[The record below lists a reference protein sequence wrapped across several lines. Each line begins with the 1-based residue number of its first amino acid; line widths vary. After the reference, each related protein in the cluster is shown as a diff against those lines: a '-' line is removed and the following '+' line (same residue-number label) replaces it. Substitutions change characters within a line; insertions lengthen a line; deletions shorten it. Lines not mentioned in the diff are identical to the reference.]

1 MAEFNIEGLLGN
13 VFGGGGGNF
22 LDEYLTPEQRAA
34 MQRNAMLAASAALLK
49 AGGESTRR
57 IGIGEAL
64 GGAFEA
70 GQAGYEKAQTG
81 ALTQM
86 ALKQKMD
93 EAKRAA
99 DLQKMIAGVF
109 NQPTP
114 GQAITSDQALA
125 VPGMAAGPT
134 LERAAMIGQP
144 APAVDARLQKSNQYS
159 ILANI
164 YAAAGKTEEAARMQ
178 KLSDELNP
186 RDELLGGLTQVTDE
200 NGKAIM
206 IKQYKSGKIE
216 TAPGFGPPREMV
228 LQNVGDKI
236 VAVDKNRVNTG
247 KEFALGMSPEGQ
259 AASLVALEKLGM
271 DRTQLDAKLKN
282 DAARLG
288 IDQRQLAL
296 AIDAAGLSREKFDRD
311 AYERVETEGGNLFL
325 VSKVPGGA
333 SFPILGP
340 SPGPG
345 VPGKQLGVGITPVQQ
360 ATLDLNRDQF
370 GLSKEQ
376 FGLSKDQFA
385 QKVKQDDAQ
394 LSISLQQ
401 LGLSKDQFN
410 QKVKQDALSM
420 GIDQQRLGLEL
431 KRYNL
436 SAAEFARGNYKVQE
450 TEGGFA
456 YIPTAPG
463 MPTISIMGAGGEQLR
478 GAGGKPTE
486 DQSKSAGFAYRMK
499 QSTDIFNQPILDAS
513 GNQIIDKDTNKP
525 ITLEQA
531 YGKPGRYQAIMRAM
545 PTAGLTTGIANVS
558 ESAGRQQ
565 YRQAQ
570 ENWVTANLRPES
582 GAVIG
587 EGEMEK
593 EITKYFPQVN
603 DDAKTIDQKARAR
616 RDTELAMTVRAG
628 PAYKQLQQQIP
639 RQRQPRL
646 VKDPVTGITRYVEE

>member
-1 MAEFNIEGLLGN
+1 MAEFNLEGLLGN
-13 VFGGGGGNF
+13 IGNAFGGGGGNY

-86 ALKQKMD
+86 ALKQKLD

-99 DLQKMIAGVF
+99 EFQKTIAGVF

-114 GQAITSDQALA
+114 GQAITPDQALA
-125 VPGMAAGPT
+125 IPGMAAGPT

-144 APAVDARLQKSNQYS
+144 APEVDARLQKSKQYS
-159 ILANI
+159 TLASI

-236 VAVDKNRVNTG
+236 VAVDKNRVDTG
-247 KEFALGMSPEGQ
+247 KQFALGMSPEGQ
-259 AASLVALEKLGM
+259 AASLVALERLGM

-288 IDQRQLAL
+288 IDQRQLEL
-296 AIDAAGLSREKFDRD
+296 AIDAAGLNREKFDRD

-325 VSKVPGGA
+325 VSRVPGGT

-340 SPGPG
+340 SPGAG
-345 VPGKQLGVGITPVQQ
+345 VAGKPLNVGITPTAQ
-360 ATLDLNRDQF
+360 ANLDLGRDQF

-401 LGLSKDQFN
+401 LGLSKDQFA
-410 QKVKQDALSM
+410 QKVKQDALRM
-420 GIDQQRLGLEL
+420 GIDQQNLGLAL

-436 SAAEFARGNYKVQE
+436 SLSEFARGNYKVQE
-450 TEGGFA
+450 TEAGFS
-456 YIPTAPG
+456 YIPTVPGLPTIPITGGGGEPLKGKGGALTESQSNAFGFAQRMERVNGILAPLEAAGSYPGVGSAVAGSIPFVGGTAQRGVQSADVQRYQQAASDWIRAKLRKESGAAIGVDEAKQEYSTYFPMPNDSAAVIEQKRQARELATNAMKMNAGKTYTSPAPVAPAPG
-463 MPTISIMGAGGEQLR
+463 MGGGRPTLNNIFGA
-478 GAGGKPTE
+478 P
-486 DQSKSAGFAYRMK
+486 
-499 QSTDIFNQPILDAS
+499 
-513 GNQIIDKDTNKP
+513 GN
-525 ITLEQA
+525 
-531 YGKPGRYQAIMRAM
+531 
-545 PTAGLTTGIANVS
+545 
-558 ESAGRQQ
+558 
-565 YRQAQ
+565 
-570 ENWVTANLRPES
+570 
-582 GAVIG
+582 
-587 EGEMEK
+587 
-593 EITKYFPQVN
+593 
-603 DDAKTIDQKARAR
+603 
-616 RDTELAMTVRAG
+616 
-628 PAYKQLQQQIP
+628 
-639 RQRQPRL
+639 
-646 VKDPVTGITRYVEE
+646 

>member
-1 MAEFNIEGLLGN
+1 MADFSFEGLLGGIN
-13 VFGGGGGNF
+13 NAFGGGSSNY
-22 LDEYLTPEQRAA
+22 LDEYLTPDQKRM

-64 GGAFEA
+64 GEALQA
-70 GQAGYEKAQTG
+70 GQGGYEKAQTG

-86 ALKQKMD
+86 SLKQKMD
-93 EAKRAA
+93 EAKRLAE
-99 DLQKMIAGVF
+99 F
-109 NQPTP
+109 NKIQSSILLNTQ
-114 GQAITSDQALA
+114 GAIPSVVSNVEET
-125 VPGMAAGPT
+125 AAGAGKGAFLPIGT
-134 LERAAMIGQP
+134 EAPPPVDPNVFRASQYQRLAQNALKYGQP
-144 APAVDARLQKSNQYS
+144 DLALKYEEMGQK
-159 ILANI
+159 I
-164 YAAAGKTEEAARMQ
+164 
-178 KLSDELNP
+178 NP
-186 RDELLGGLTQVTDE
+186 RDELIGGLTQVTDE
-200 NGKAIM
+200 NGSPIM
-206 IKQYKSGKIE
+206 VQQFKSGKMV
-216 TAPGFGPPREMV
+216 TAKGYGPQREIV
-228 LQNVGDKI
+228 LQNVGGKVI
-236 VAVDKNRVNTG
+236 AVDKSNIKVG
-247 KEFALGMSPEGQ
+247 KELAIELSPYEKAQVDARNVELGMRRE
-259 AASLVALEKLGM
+259 
-271 DRTQLDAKLKN
+271 DLDAKLKN
-282 DAARLG
+282 DAVRLG
-288 IDQRQLAL
+288 IDKRQLEL
-296 AIDAAGLSREKFDRD
+296 AIDRAALSKEEFIRG
-311 AYERVETEGGNLFL
+311 AYERVEAEGGNLFY
-325 VSKVPGGA
+325 VSKTPGY
-333 SFPILGP
+333 P
-340 SPGPG
+340 SIPVPGPG
-345 VPGKQLGVGITPVQQ
+345 VAGNQLGVGITPIQQ
-360 ATLDLNRDQF
+360 ANLDLGRDQF

-376 FGLSKDQFA
+376 FGLSKDQFD
-385 QKVKQDDAQ
+385 QKVKQDAAQ
-394 LSISLQQ
+394 LDISLKQ
-401 LGLSKDQFN
+401 LGLSREQFN

-478 GAGGKPTE
+478 GSGGKPTE

-513 GNQIIDKDTNKP
+513 GNPIIDKDTNKP

-545 PTAGLTTGIANVS
+545 PTAGLTTGIANVT

-570 ENWVTANLRPES
+570 ENWVTANLRTES